1 MEKNKVLP
9 MWLRPDR
16 NTLRMSQQG
25 RSLSST
31 RPIGYGR
38 KNSVRSLGGVIFG
51 RSVGHPVLRG
61 IGTPGGRT
69 LQARVYFQ
77 NAC

>member
-1 MEKNKVLP
+1 MEKKKVLP

-61 IGTPGGRT
+61 IGMLGGGT
-69 LQARVYFQ
+69 LQARVHF
-77 NAC
+77 

>member
-1 MEKNKVLP
+1 MEKKVLP

-61 IGTPGGRT
+61 IGTLGGGT
-69 LQARVYFQ
+69 LQARVHFWG
-77 NAC
+77 AR